1 MPFYG
6 TQIRMYAR
14 ESFLTSC
21 SKKNLSPYELERIRN
36 ELKSELT
43 LVQLLEDNQ
52 IMNEFDWFDKL

>member
-1 MPFYG
+1 MFSK
-6 TQIRMYAR
+6 TKLIA
-14 ESFLTSC
+14 
-21 SKKNLSPYELERIRN
+21 KKNLSPYELERIRN